1 MLNLADLISQSRS
14 EGYEGLNAEA
24 RVCQDIILKAISE
37 SSLSRNVTIKGGI
50 VMRSITGDARRAT
63 VDIDIDFIKYS
74 LEDESIRLFVSKL
87 NLVDDVRIEIVGEIE
102 ELSQQE
108 YRGKRVYLS
117 LIDSKGN
124 QINSKMDLGVHV
136 NLDVKQEE
144 YCFDIYLDED
154 GASLLVNSK
163 EQIFTEKLRS
173 LLRFGPFSTR
183 YKDVFDLYYLTGVV
197 DKEKLWNC
205 VNIYILNE
213 PEMREATIGDICNRV
228 ESTFSNRAY
237 RESIMRARKSNW
249 MNVDVKTAMSGLL
262 TYLRNLKDFAEK
274 YSSKKS
280 V

>member
-37 SSLSRNVTIKGGI
+37 SSLSRNVTIKGGL

-63 VDIDIDFIKYS
+63 VDIDIDFLKYS
-74 LEDESIRLFVSKL
+74 IEDESIRLFISKL
-87 NLVDDVRIEIVGEIE
+87 NSIDGIRIEIVGEIE

-144 YCFDIYLDED
+144 YCFDICLDED

-213 PEMREATIGDICNRV
+213 PEMREATIGEICNRV
-228 ESTFSNRAY
+228 ESTFSNRTY

-249 MNVDVKTAMSGLL
+249 MNVDVKTAMSGVL

-274 YSSKKS
+274 YNSKKS

>member
-63 VDIDIDFIKYS
+63 VDIDMDFIKYS
-74 LEDESIRLFVSKL
+74 LGDESIRLFISKL
-87 NLVDDVRIEIVGEIE
+87 NSIDGIRIEIVGEIE

-144 YCFDIYLDED
+144 YCFDICLDED

-274 YSSKKS
+274 YNSKKS